1 VKRLIALIVAC
12 AALALPALAVADS
25 VLLYKTKTR
34 SGAQTTGRAATGSC
48 SLRNTLAGV
57 LDMRCATDTGTA
69 QAVYRFRLPQNFKGV
84 PAVHASTKG
93 PVHIATT
100 VRANV
105 VRVVATLSQSGSA
118 QVLMVSVGYY
128 TEG

>member
-1 VKRLIALIVAC
+1 VKRLTALIVAC
-12 AALALPALAVADS
+12 LALALPALAFADS
-25 VLLYKTKTR
+25 LLLYKTKTR
-34 SGAQTTGRAATGSC
+34 SGVQTINRAATGSC
-48 SLRNTLAGV
+48 SLRSTLAGA
-57 LDMRCATDTGTA
+57 LEMRCATDTGRA
-69 QAVYRFRLPQNFKGV
+69 QAVYRFRLPQNFTGV
-84 PAVHASTKG
+84 PSVHASTKG

-105 VRVVATLSQSGSA
+105 VRVVATLSQAGSA